1 MHNLGDDKELDRL
14 SREAAGRYTPPGA
27 PNWDALSSELD
38 KVMPVEKKKR
48 RIIFWWLLPVLLA
61 GGAIAYW
68 LVSKN
73 DTTTI
78 AQATVIPAA
87 SKEITTAVVTE
98 QSGANQKVTEEP
110 VSKDNDATNVLTE
123 KTNTAQPNVPT
134 EKIKANA
141 AQKNLSSAKN
151 NGTINRFPV
160 SKPFMRVENNSTP
173 GAANSA
179 VVRQGGTSNN
189 PVSNATSATKEINEL
204 KKENSGVVNDLSKEK
219 NSEKEN
225 EPAKANNDGSNT
237 GNNTA
242 QENKT
247 ETAPGT
253 TPATETAS
261 TKKETTTLKP
271 RGKGF
276 SFGVLAGVDESTV
289 KFKYGNNAGFNVG
302 VSVGYHFNDKL
313 SVHTGAIYTQKK
325 YKVAGADFTAP
336 KGTMISYYKVED
348 VDGSCNMWEFPL
360 VARYT
365 LSQGKKSSLFAS
377 AGLSSYVMTSEDYYY
392 RFYNNSGVLTS
403 RNAEYYTGNTY
414 FMSILHLS
422 AGFESRMSKNL
433 SLIVEPY
440 AKLPLGGVGFGSIR
454 LSSFGLN
461 FSVQYRQ
468 PAKK

>member
-61 GGAIAYW
+61 GGATAYF
-68 LVSKN
+68 LVSKS
-73 DTTTI
+73 DTETI
-78 AQATVIPAA
+78 AQAPATPATPKETTTAIVPEKASGKETAPQEPA
-87 SKEITTAVVTE
+87 SKEKASI
-98 QSGANQKVTEEP
+98 QIP
-110 VSKDNDATNVLTE
+110 TE
-123 KTNTAQPNVPT
+123 KTKT
-134 EKIKANA
+134 NA
-141 AQKNLSSAKN
+141 AQTNLSTAN
-151 NGTINRFPV
+151 NNRPIKRFPV
-160 SKPFMRVENNSTP
+160 SKPLMHVENN
-173 GAANSA
+173 A
-179 VVRQGGTSNN
+179 VSRSSETSNN
-189 PVSNATSATKEINEL
+189 AVSSNANNVTKNASEL
-204 KKENSGVVNDLSKEK
+204 ISKNGNSVVENDPSKEK
-219 NSEKEN
+219 NTARETELT
-225 EPAKANNDGSNT
+225 KATDQPT
-237 GNNTA
+237 KTENNTAA

-247 ETAPGT
+247 ETALPET
-253 TPATETAS
+253 APATEPVTN
-261 TKKETTTLKP
+261 KKEATSLKP

-289 KFKYGNNAGFNVG
+289 KFKYGNNAGYNVG

-313 SVHTGAIYTQKK
+313 SIHTAAVYTQKK
-325 YKVAGADFTAP
+325 YKVAGPDFTAP
-336 KGTMISYYKVED
+336 KGTMISYYKIED

-365 LSQGKKSSLFAS
+365 LSQGKKSSVFAS
-377 AGLSSYVMTSEDYYY
+377 TGLSSYVMTNEDYYY
-392 RFYNNSGVLTS
+392 RFYNGSGVLTS

-422 AGFESRMSKNL
+422 AGFESCMSKNL

-440 AKLPLGGVGFGSIR
+440 AKLPLSGGIGFGSIR